1 MNIKKLITEC
11 INEVLEEDYP
21 SSWNKEEFKKVKS
34 FRGKLNYAVTHLTK
48 IASGSGRAV
57 FKIDDSKVLKIAKNK
72 RGLAQNAVESEAYI
86 QNYDIV
92 TRTYDKDQ
100 NDFWVEAELARK
112 LTPTR
117 FKQLTGVSLDDTDKF
132 IRHEYLKHTGHKQPF
147 FKMDN
152 IEDIRNNEFLID
164 VISLMFDYDM
174 PSGDL
179 GRISSYGEVI
189 RDGKPKVVLCDYGLT
204 SSVYNDFYKVH

>member
-1 MNIKKLITEC
+1 MNQPT
-11 INEVLEEDYP
+11 INEDYP
-21 SSWNKEEFKKVKS
+21 TGFNKSEFEKIKS
-34 FRGKLNYAVTHLTK
+34 FQGKLNYAVTHLKK

-57 FKIDDSKVLKIAKNK
+57 FKIDDSKALKIAKNK
-72 RGLAQNAVESEAYI
+72 KGLAQNGVEAEAYM

-100 NDFWVEAELARK
+100 NDFWIEAELAKK

-117 FKQLTGVSLDDTDKF
+117 FKQLTGVSLDDADKF
-132 IRHEYLKHTGHKQPF
+132 IRHEHLKHTGHKQPF

-152 IEDIRNNEFLID
+152 IEEMQNNEFLID
-164 VISLMFDYDM
+164 VISLMHDYDM

-179 GRISSYGEVI
+179 GRLSSYGEVI
-189 RDGKPKVVLCDYGLT
+189 RDGKPKVVIVDSGLT
-204 SSVYNDFYKVH
+204 NSVFNDFYKVGPR